1 MYNNTNLQKI
11 TKAIESLRADNHKV
25 PRSERQK
32 RGTGAAFQVALGLL
46 SDCGV
51 NTRFVCTLGG
61 PCTVG
66 VGKVV
71 NLPLKNTI
79 RSYVDIFQNN

>member
-1 MYNNTNLQKI
+1 MLNNTNLERLE
-11 TKAIESLRADNHKV
+11 KAIESLRSDKHKI
-25 PRSERQK
+25 PRSERE
-32 RGTGAAFQVALGLL
+32 RRATGAAFQVSLGLL
-46 SDCGV
+46 SDIGI

-66 VGKVV
+66 IGKVV

-79 RSYVDIFQNN
+79 RSYVDIF